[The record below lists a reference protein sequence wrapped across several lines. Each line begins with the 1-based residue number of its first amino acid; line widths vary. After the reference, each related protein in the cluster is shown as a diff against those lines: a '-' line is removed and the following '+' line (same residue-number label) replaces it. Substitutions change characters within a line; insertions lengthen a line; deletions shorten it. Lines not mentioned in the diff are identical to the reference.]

1 MPVHPTGTRMERQ
14 APITGRKSINS
25 DAAFAG
31 MSMARMAR
39 IFGIANVPN
48 VNVASPACRLFNE
61 ARQTTALGAGQVRV
75 PDRGENACGTRR
87 CARVLRWMHDN
98 QKLPAPVWLDFRD
111 NYHCIKHHHG
121 GRDRQVLDG
130 SGFAG
135 FIAFGAWRSLGGIFF
150 AKANHLSTQYMAVFA
165 VTIFAMAILC
175 YRFTS
180 KKFLL
185 RPLDRASIVIARH
198 MLAGILLSR
207 E

>member
-1 MPVHPTGTRMERQ
+1 MSQISTWQARLADYLMKHDKRPPLEQVKSGFRITRKMLAALAVALVFYGGCAIIKNSQHPSGWILGIIIIALST
-14 APITGRKSINS
+14 ITM
-25 DAAFAG
+25 AATVRFW
-31 MSMARMAR
+31 MA
-39 IFGIANVPN
+39 
-48 VNVASPACRLFNE
+48 
-61 ARQTTALGAGQVRV
+61 
-75 PDRGENACGTRR
+75 
-87 CARVLRWMHDN
+87 
-98 QKLPAPVWLDFRD
+98 
-111 NYHCIKHHHG
+111 
-121 GRDRQVLDG
+121 
-130 SGFAG
+130 GFAG

-150 AKANHLSTQYMAVFA
+150 AKANHLSTQYKAVFA